1 MVRMVKMKNKS
12 ISSTFVFLK
21 ELSGNDKESLC
32 NTFNGLSF
40 KKTQTVKNSPPPA
53 FFCVAVSHHF
63 QANSLN
69 SL

>member
-40 KKTQTVKNSPPPA
+40 KKLK
-53 FFCVAVSHHF
+53 
-63 QANSLN
+63 L
-69 SL
+69 